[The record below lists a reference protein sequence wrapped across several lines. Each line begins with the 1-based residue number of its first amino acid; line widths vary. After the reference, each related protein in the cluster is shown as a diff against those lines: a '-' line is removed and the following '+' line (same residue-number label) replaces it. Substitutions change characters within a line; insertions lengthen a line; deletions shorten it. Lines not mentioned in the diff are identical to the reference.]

1 MLTRFMQRAYS
12 DMEGDEG
19 VARRIAEEVEEAER
33 NGSKHTMEVR
43 YVRMPD
49 LVVKAID
56 NGTGEETLIKRS
68 GNCMVMRSDDGSLC
82 AMRRQ
87 VLSGACVSPF
97 DFMLSA
103 FSRGRLSSSMRDV
116 MFADY
121 GTGKRV
127 TYNLGIEEKRKLK
140 EKKEEKQQQY
150 DKLKDQLTRLR
161 DTPNNQVVTDLGI
174 ETDAGMRDKEDEL
187 EAKLSLAK
195 AGLDGINAMERND
208 PHARD
213 KAMQDTFRAN
223 DKLDVIERN
232 KEKLKKDAEDRNAFD
247 GGSGMDRYKGY
258 GGKGVGNTKN
268 TMQVRTESY
277 VSDIGDDDD
286 RMFASRYVSSR
297 RFQSPTTSSSNS
309 RFQYGATL
317 SKNSPAAKGTQASQ
331 SQDSEQAP
339 QNSQNSTQN
348 DGKPLNVNDGNGA
361 SSASQPPPYNPSKAD
376 GNGGSVQDANGSG
389 AQSDETPK
397 TQPQHDYSADIK
409 SVNDKMSGMEKQLGK
424 LTEALNNLQ
433 TAQGS
438 ASKPTLPSQGEQQS
452 TPPGGEQQGDESL
465 APSSSNTQQ
474 PQPNNP
480 QPNNPQ
486 PNRGRQIDWSKFNSN
501 DPVNDPAFSKELNKL
516 TGNYLNKWDEE
527 SGNFNDRGFWQM
539 MQNKYGYQDP
549 DVRERG
555 QQRLEDSASL
565 QAYRAQQMANDGK
578 DFYADQLW
586 QRTKH
591 GNWNEDTRSAV
602 QDLNRVN
609 QADHARVLARN
620 LGEDVKYDTDANGNA
635 HYYYNQNIDPGRRL
649 PHETDDVMLQRLRQ
663 QYGDNVQ
670 MTKDA
675 NGNPQFSIRR
685 DLGDGPNYQANV
697 NPLSALG
704 TAVGMKVG
712 QAARYVSSFG
722 TPQQLAW
729 DLHDKYIAQI
739 PAWQRASQAWKNTA
753 ANGGGW
759 WQRLRNAYQA
769 SK

>member
-19 VARRIAEEVEEAER
+19 VARRIAGEVEEAER
-33 NGSKHTMEVR
+33 NGTKHTMEVR

-56 NGTGEETLIKRS
+56 NSTGEETLIKRS
-68 GNCMVMRSDDGSLC
+68 GSYMVMRSDDGSLC
-82 AMRRQ
+82 TMRRQ
-87 VLSGACVSPF
+87 VLSGACTSPF

-103 FSRGRLSSSMRDV
+103 FSRGRLSSSMRDA

-161 DTPNNQVVTDLGI
+161 DNPNNQVVTDLGI

-232 KEKLKKDAEDRNAFD
+232 KEKLKKDAEDRNSFD

-258 GGKGVGNTKN
+258 GGKGVGNTKS

-277 VSDIGDDDD
+277 VSDMTDGDE
-286 RMFASRYVSSR
+286 RLFATRYVSSR

-309 RFQYGATL
+309 KFQYGATL

-331 SQDSEQAP
+331 PQDSEQAP

-348 DGKPLNVNDGNGA
+348 DGKPLNVNDGKDA
-361 SSASQPPPYNPSKAD
+361 SPAPQPPPYNPSKAD
-376 GNGGSVQDANGSG
+376 GNGGSAQNANGSG
-389 AQSDETPK
+389 AQSDEVPK
-397 TQPQHDYSADIK
+397 NQPQHDYSADIK
-409 SVNDKMSGMEKQLGK
+409 SVNDKMSGMEKQLGE
-424 LTEALNNLQ
+424 LTEALKNLQ
-433 TAQGS
+433 TAQS
-438 ASKPTLPSQGEQQS
+438 PAPKPTQASQNEKQS
-452 TPPGGEQQGDESL
+452 TPPGAEQQGDESL

-474 PQPNNP
+474 P

-516 TGNYLNKWDEE
+516 TGNYLKKWDKK
-527 SGNFNDRGFWQM
+527 SGSFNDRGFWQM
-539 MQNKYGYQDP
+539 MQNKYGYQNP
-549 DVRERG
+549 DVRERD

-565 QAYRAQQMANDGK
+565 QAYRAQQMANDGQ
-578 DFYADQLW
+578 DFYGELLEGRVNGTSD
-586 QRTKH
+586 
-591 GNWNEDTRSAV
+591 EIRSGV
-602 QDLNRVN
+602 QDLNRETYAN
-609 QADHARVLARN
+609 HARTLARN

-635 HYYYNQNIDPGRRL
+635 NYYYNQNVDLGRRL
-649 PHETDDVMLQRLRQ
+649 PNETDDAMLQRLRN

-675 NGNPQFSIRR
+675 NGKPQFSIRR
-685 DLGDGPNYQANV
+685 ELGNGP
-697 NPLSALG
+697 S
-704 TAVGMKVG
+704 
-712 QAARYVSSFG
+712 YVSNSNPIAAKINSHELRFNRDVQNMQFKS
-722 TPQQLAW
+722 PQQVAW
-729 DLHDKYIAQI
+729 DLHDKYVKPGVL
-739 PAWQRASQAWKNTA
+739 PAWQRATQAWKNTA

-759 WQRLRNAYQA
+759 WERLRNAYQA